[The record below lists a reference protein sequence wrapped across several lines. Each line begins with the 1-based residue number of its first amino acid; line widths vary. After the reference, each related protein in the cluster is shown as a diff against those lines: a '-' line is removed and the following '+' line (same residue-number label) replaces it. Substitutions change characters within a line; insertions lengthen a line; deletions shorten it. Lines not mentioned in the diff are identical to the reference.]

1 MSQKPPTVNF
11 EWVEDISQLNKV
23 LIKNCDEKNEV
34 GYILEV
40 DVQYTKNY
48 INFIVTCHLH

>member
-1 MSQKPPTVNF
+1 MSQKPPTFNF
-11 EWVEDISQLNKV
+11 ERVEDISQLNKV

-40 DVQYTKNY
+40 DVQYTK
-48 INFIVTCHLH
+48 IILTS

>member
-1 MSQKPPTVNF
+1 MSQKPPTFNF

-40 DVQYTKNY
+40 GVQYTK
-48 INFIVTCHLH
+48 IILTS

>member
-1 MSQKPPTVNF
+1 MSQKPPTFNF

-23 LIKNCDEKNEV
+23 LIKNCEKNEV

-40 DVQYTKNY
+40 DVQYTK
-48 INFIVTCHLH
+48 IILTS